1 MIDKPQQAG
10 EKSTGNGTE
19 VCRLSG
25 LEKHFLAPGGKLEV
39 LKGIDLVVNSG
50 EMVSIIGPSGV
61 GKSTLLHIVG
71 ALDPPTGGEIRI
83 AGDNPYMLNE
93 NERAKL
99 RNTRLGFVFQFHHL
113 LAEFTALENVAMP
126 LLVGRTEPQSAFE
139 IARRMLGDVGLS
151 DRALHRPGK
160 LSGGEQQ
167 RVAVARAL
175 VGSPAI
181 VLTDEPSGNLDEQTA
196 GRLHQLLCELKEK
209 AGRAF
214 LIATH
219 NPDLARRSD
228 RVYRIVDGRLQPEI
242 DGPMAPVRV

>member
-1 MIDKPQQAG
+1 MDRPEQTG
-10 EKSTGNGTE
+10 GKSTSDGAE

-25 LEKHFLAPGGKLEV
+25 LTKHFLSPGGKLEV
-39 LKGIDLVVNSG
+39 LKGVDLVVNSG

-71 ALDPPTGGEIRI
+71 ALDPPSGGEVRI
-83 AGDNPYMLNE
+83 VGSNPYMLDE
-93 NERAKL
+93 NGRAKL

-126 LLVGRTEPQSAFE
+126 LLVGQTEPQSAFE
-139 IARRMLGDVGLS
+139 IAHQMLGDVGLS

-196 GRLHQLLCELKEK
+196 GRLHELLCALKEK

-228 RVYRIVDGRLQPEI
+228 RVYRIVDGHLQPET
-242 DGPMAPVRV
+242 DGPMAPAGV